1 MFKKSFWKGATERAI
16 KTFAQTAV
24 AVLTA
29 DSVVGLLDVNA
40 VELVSVAGL
49 AAIVSVL
56 TSVANPDFVAGHVA
70 DEA

>member
-29 DSVVGLLDVNA
+29 DTVVGLLDVNA
-40 VELVSVAGL
+40 VELLSVAGL
-49 AAIVSVL
+49 AAVVSVL